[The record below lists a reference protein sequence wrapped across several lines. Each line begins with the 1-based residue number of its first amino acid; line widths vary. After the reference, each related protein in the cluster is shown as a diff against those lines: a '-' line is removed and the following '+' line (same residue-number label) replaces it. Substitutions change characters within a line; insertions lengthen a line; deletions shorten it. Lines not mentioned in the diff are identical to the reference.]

1 MQKLV
6 EFAGH
11 AALTQKLIM
20 RLLILFLV
28 VNSLV
33 APAVMPLAASVV
45 APVTVSA
52 VDRRLIQQL
61 LKESQGFGTL
71 RERLNFLSQRLLGH
85 PYLIH
90 PLIGSPSQP
99 EQFVTRMDGF
109 DCVTYLETVLALAN
123 ARDVESYL
131 QRLRTLRYVGG
142 EISYAKRLHY
152 TTNWHRV
159 NVQRGFLQDL
169 TANEGSVER
178 TKILSALAGFAP
190 QTQTFRY
197 YPKTKLNAATRWLQ
211 DGDLIYFVSARQGL
225 DTYHVGMLFR
235 VGDQWVMRHAA
246 RSQGQVTEQ
255 PLTEF
260 FQRNRMSGFMLAR
273 PVG

>member
-1 MQKLV
+1 MQKLI
-6 EFAGH
+6 EIAGH
-11 AALTQKLIM
+11 VALTQKLLM
-20 RLLILFLV
+20 RLLIFFLV
-28 VNSLV
+28 VNSL
-33 APAVMPLAASVV
+33 PASVV
-45 APVTVSA
+45 MPVSPASVSVSVSA
-52 VDRRLIQQL
+52 ADRRLIQQL

-71 RERLNFLSQRLLGH
+71 RERLNFLSQRLLGR

-90 PLIGSPSQP
+90 PLIGSPAQP

-109 DCVTYLETVLALAN
+109 DCVTYLETVLALAQ

-131 QRLRTLRYVGG
+131 QRLRTLRYDGG

-152 TTNWHRV
+152 TTDWHHAH
-159 NVQRGFLQDL
+159 VQRGWLQDL

-178 TKILSALAGFAP
+178 TKTLNVLAGFAP
-190 QTQTFRY
+190 RAQTFRY
-197 YPKTKLNAATRWLQ
+197 YPKTKLNAVTRWLQ
-211 DGDLIYFVSARQGL
+211 DGDLIYFVSARNGL

-235 VGDQWVMRHAA
+235 IGDKWVMRHAA

-255 PLTEF
+255 PLAEF
-260 FQRNRMSGFMLAR
+260 FQQNRMSGFMLAR

>member
-1 MQKLV
+1 MQKLI

-11 AALTQKLIM
+11 AALTQKLLM
-20 RLLILFLV
+20 RLLIFFLV
-28 VNSLV
+28 VISLV
-33 APAVMPLAASVV
+33 APSVMPLASSSV
-45 APVTVSA
+45 APITVSA
-52 VDRRLIQQL
+52 ADRRLIQQF
-61 LKESQGFGTL
+61 LKEAQGFGTL
-71 RERLNFLSQRLLGH
+71 RERLNFFSQRLLGR

-109 DCVTYLETVLALAN
+109 DCVTYLETVLALAQS
-123 ARDVESYL
+123 REVESYL
-131 QRLRTLRYVGG
+131 QRLRTLRYAGG

-152 TTNWHRV
+152 TTDWHRV

-178 TKILSALAGFAP
+178 TKTLSLLAGFAP

-197 YPKTKLNAATRWLQ
+197 YPKTKLNAVTRWLQ
-211 DGDLIYFVSARQGL
+211 DGDLIYFVSARAGL
-225 DTYHVGMLFR
+225 DTYHVGMLFQ
-235 VGDQWVMRHAA
+235 VNHQWVMRHAA

-255 PLTEF
+255 PLVEF
-260 FQRNRMSGFMLAR
+260 FQQNRMSGFMLAR